1 MPVPTAEMAAEARRG
16 LDWRREYG
24 RGGTEVGVARAR
36 DIVNRRDLSM
46 DTVGRMASYFARHEV
61 DKQGQGWSP
70 GEDGYPSAGRIA
82 WALWGGDPGRAW
94 AEQQL
99 ETDDDDEGG
108 RQVAELIHARNVLLD
123 AGDFEVRLADD
134 GDGLTIAGYIA
145 RFGEPT
151 MISDHLG
158 EYTEEIA
165 RGAFAR
171 TIAERG
177 PQRVRMQFDH
187 GHDPLFGSLPIGVW
201 TDLREDKL
209 GLFGVGRILDDWRT
223 IPIRAAIEA
232 QALDGMSFRFKVV
245 ADKWRKGGGQPDHR
259 TLREVALFEA
269 GPVVNP
275 AYQTTTLALRSAALE
290 LVRREFTG
298 STHAVEIAHR
308 ATEDAHG
315 AIVDD
320 EQVADPVVGIQ
331 RDHTPDGSSTELT
344 RREMRLQALSRI
356 GVLDD
361 HANRSAA

>member
-1 MPVPTAEMAAEARRG
+1 
-16 LDWRREYG
+16 
-24 RGGTEVGVARAR
+24 
-36 DIVNRRDLSM
+36 
-46 DTVGRMASYFARHEV
+46 
-61 DKQGQGWSP
+61 
-70 GEDGYPSAGRIA
+70 
-82 WALWGGDPGRAW
+82 
-94 AEQQL
+94 
-99 ETDDDDEGG
+99 
-108 RQVAELIHARNVLLD
+108 VAELIHARNVLLEAD
-123 AGDFEVRLADD
+123 DFEIRLAED

-158 EYTEEIA
+158 EYSEEIA

-187 GHDPLFGSLPIGVW
+187 GHDPLFGALPIGVW
-201 TDLREDKL
+201 TDLREDKR

-245 ADKWRKGGGQPDHR
+245 ADRWRKADGAPDHR

-275 AYQTTTLALRSAALE
+275 AYSTTTLALRSAALE
-290 LVRREFTG
+290 LVRREFVGG
-298 STHAVEIAHR
+298 SQLAQRTNVNVQ
-308 ATEDAHG
+308 G

-320 EQVADPVVGIQ
+320 EQVADPVVGI
-331 RDHTPDGSSTELT
+331 RADKASDGSPEELT
-344 RREMRLQALSRI
+344 RREMRLQTLSRI
-356 GVLDD
+356 GVFDD
-361 HANRSAA
+361 PHRGAA